1 MAKGKRSSTEIN
13 ASSMADIAFLL
24 LIFFLVTT
32 TIDQDKG
39 ILNKLPAWSDEPP
52 PDDIRVKDK
61 DVLQILINSN
71 NQLLVEGEYMGIEK
85 LRQRT
90 VDHILN
96 KERRADYPDSPQDA
110 VISLKNDRA
119 TKYDIYIQVQNEL
132 KAAYTE
138 LRNKETEK
146 ISKGEFTTY
155 VKLKECTDPL
165 VKDKRAKKCKV
176 WKQKVK
182 EAIPMKISEA
192 EPKNFG
198 GGTE

>member
-1 MAKGKRSSTEIN
+1 MGRGKRESTEIN

-39 ILNKLPAWSDEPP
+39 ILNKLPPWSEEEP
-52 PDDIRVKDK
+52 PDDIKVKDR

-71 NQLLVEGEYMGIEK
+71 NQLLVEGEYMDISE
-85 LRQRT
+85 LRKRT
-90 VDHILN
+90 IDHILN
-96 KERRADYPDSPQDA
+96 KQHREDYPAKPQDA
-110 VISLKNDRA
+110 VVSLKNDRG

-138 LRNKETEK
+138 LRNTETEK
-146 ISKGEFTTY
+146 VSKGSFKTY
-155 VKLKECTDPL
+155 VELKTCTDPL
-165 VKDKRAKKCKV
+165 ENNPQIKKCKV
-176 WKQKVK
+176 WKKQVK

-192 EPKNFG
+192 EPENFG
-198 GGTE
+198 GGTD